1 MTGDEKRVLAA
12 RKKIRRAASLA
23 KEASRELAQAF
34 DCDVYASAHVRTPQD
49 VARCVAMIQ
58 LALDRAPGPVDV
70 TVTAPI
76 GAAPNTNPATPPVGG
91 QEETHAHTRR

>member
-1 MTGDEKRVLAA
+1 MTGDEKRALAA

-76 GAAPNTNPATPPVGG
+76 TDPSNQPPHPTRG

>member
-1 MTGDEKRVLAA
+1 MTADENRALAA

-76 GAAPNTNPATPPVGG
+76 TDLANQPPHPTRG

>member
-1 MTGDEKRVLAA
+1 MGPDERRALAA
-12 RKKIRRAASLA
+12 RKKVRRAAGLA

-34 DCDVYASAHVRTPQD
+34 DCDVYASAHVRTAQD

-70 TVTAPI
+70 TVTAPV
-76 GAAPNTNPATPPVGG
+76 GAPKTNPATPPVGG
-91 QEETHAHTRR
+91 QEEQQHAHTRR